1 MKVRRRNGRGR
12 PLGITAIVIV
22 FIAVMTVQIYRMKQ
36 KDEEYMAR
44 EEELMRAYEEE
55 TQRSSELEELE
66 SYMSSAAYIEDVAKS
81 RLGLVYDNEIIFK
94 EREGE

>member
-12 PLGITAIVIV
+12 TLGITAIVIV

-55 TQRSSELEELE
+55 TQRSQELKELE